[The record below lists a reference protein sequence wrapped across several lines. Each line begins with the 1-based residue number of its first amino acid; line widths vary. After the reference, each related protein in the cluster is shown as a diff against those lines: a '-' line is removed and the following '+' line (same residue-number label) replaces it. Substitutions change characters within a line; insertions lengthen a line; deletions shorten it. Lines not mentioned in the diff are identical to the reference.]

1 VFKPEQ
7 RWAFVLRLQNQARA
21 WRVQLT
27 DVQTGQQ
34 LEFDSLEA
42 CFGHLNRLQMEALE
56 TRKSNAD

>member
-7 RWAFVLRLQNQARA
+7 RWAFVLRLQNQAQA

-27 DVQTGQQ
+27 DVQSGQQ

-42 CFGHLNRLQMEALE
+42 CFGHLNRLQTDALDKHKPEA
-56 TRKSNAD
+56 D